1 MTEDITSLQIRI
13 LYDSVTEAERR
24 LRELERTGGR
34 VGPSLQ
40 RQQKAA
46 NSLMGSLA
54 RLAAGYITVKGVIA
68 GFQQVIKKT
77 AEFQQLNAQLVTATG
92 SAEKAKIAFAAIKEF
107 AASTPYDLQQATG
120 AFISLVNRGLDP
132 SERALKAYGDT
143 ASSMGFQLSEM
154 VLAVSNATAGEY
166 ENLKRFG
173 IRAAKEGDNVKF
185 TFRGVTESVKNDI
198 NSIESYFI
206 RLGEKSFSGGM
217 ERQMQT
223 LTGAM
228 SNFGDAYE
236 ILLNAIGEQGLGEL
250 VEGGI
255 RSATSALAELT
266 AMFESGQV
274 QAGLDSW
281 GMAFAG
287 YVDDVSAGVR
297 YLNEIFTD
305 HGKKGEETGMTLAE
319 GLLGGIRAAV
329 IGYRAYVQTM
339 GTILFGLVDSAVQ
352 VAKAIYQTIASSFSA
367 LIGAAKAAGSAIG
380 NALNPFS
387 GQSVSESLKAGFFNA
402 AGEIGAAGIQA
413 QKQWDQSIAK
423 IGINGDV
430 VAMNIADAWK
440 GAGDQ
445 INASTMAIA
454 EADQKREAYDK
465 GAAAR
470 AKERGDRL
478 AQFAIKPKGGGG
490 ASTAEP
496 KGGGGGGGGGGSG
509 AGEWENLE
517 RSLQEQE
524 TLVSD
529 SYDRRLKL
537 IEDNTRQGS
546 LYQAELEISLT
557 EKFQEEQDR
566 RIDLLKKEP
575 ETMLEGFALEEKIIE
590 ESYAK
595 RKDIISNATEATEAE
610 KLKMLTDAEL
620 QNTSQMRKHETE
632 RNKMQFGLAA
642 DFFGNLA
649 EMAGAFGKK
658 GTKIAKAAA
667 IAQTT
672 IKTYESATSAYSAL
686 AGIPYVGPALGAAA
700 AGAAIAAGFANVQ
713 AIKAQDDS
721 GGYSGAYAT
730 GGFIPA
736 GKYGIAGESGPE
748 FVQGPAMITSA
759 ASTADRL
766 ANPGGGGANV
776 EVNIVNMSGEPV
788 TEKRSQQGDKQM
800 IEFIIGQAKNG
811 VAEDIS
817 KGGTA
822 ISKSIERTYNMGR
835 GGKRA

>member
-24 LRELERTGGR
+24 LRELERTGSRTGAAMK
-34 VGPSLQ
+34 G
-40 RQQKAA
+40 QQKSAA
-46 NSLMGSLA
+46 SLMGGLL
-54 RLAAGYITVKGVIA
+54 RLAAAYVTVRGVIA
-68 GFQQVIKKT
+68 GFQAVIKKT

-92 SAEKAKIAFAAIKEF
+92 SAEKAKIAFAAIKDF

-132 SERALKAYGDT
+132 SERALKSYGDT

-173 IRAAKEGDNVKF
+173 IRAAKEGENVKF
-185 TFRGVTESVKNDI
+185 TFRGVTETVKNDI

-206 RLGEKSFSGGM
+206 KLGEKSFAGGM

-228 SNFGDAYE
+228 SNMGDAYE
-236 ILLNAIGEQGLGEL
+236 ILLNAIGEQGLGEM

-255 RSATSALAELT
+255 RSATAALAELT
-266 AMFESGQV
+266 AMFESGQI
-274 QAGLDSW
+274 QASIDSW
-281 GMAFAG
+281 GIAFSG
-287 YVDDVSAGVR
+287 YVGDIAAGVQ
-297 YLNEIFTD
+297 YLNEIFTG

-319 GLLGGIRAAV
+319 GLLGGMRAVV
-329 IGYRAYVQTM
+329 IGYRAHVQTV
-339 GTILFGLVDSAVQ
+339 GTVLFGIVDSAAQ
-352 VAKAIYQTIASSFSA
+352 VAKAVYETFAASFNALLSA
-367 LIGAAKAAGSAIG
+367 AWNVGRGMA
-380 NALNPFS
+380 NALNPFATQTP
-387 GQSVSESLKAGFFNA
+387 GQSIAEGFAAAAGNITA
-402 AGEIGAAGIQA
+402 AGETAR
-413 QKQWDQSIAK
+413 KSWDQSIAK
-423 IGINGDV
+423 IGINADT
-430 VAMNIADAWK
+430 VATNVAGAWK
-440 GAGDQ
+440 GAGED
-445 INASTMAIA
+445 INAATMQIA
-454 EADQKREAYDK
+454 EADQKRAAYDK

-470 AKERGDRL
+470 AKDTADRL
-478 AQFAIKPKGGGG
+478 AQFAIKPKGGASG
-490 ASTAEP
+490 ASTKP
-496 KGGGGGGGGGGSG
+496 KGGGGGGGSG
-509 AGEWENLE
+509 ASEWENLE
-517 RSLQEQE
+517 RTLQEQE
-524 TLVSD
+524 TLIAD
-529 SYDRRLKL
+529 SYERRFAL
-537 IEDNTRQGS
+537 IEANTRNGS

-557 EKFQEEQDR
+557 EKFQEETNKR
-566 RIDLLKKEP
+566 VELLKKEP
-575 ETMLEGFALEEKIIE
+575 ETMLQGFALEEKTIE
-590 ESYAK
+590 DSYAR
-595 RKDIISNATEATEAE
+595 RKKIILEATEATEAE
-610 KLKMLTDAEL
+610 KLKMLGEAEL
-620 QNTSQMRKHETE
+620 QYTAQMRKHEEE
-632 RNKMQFGLAA
+632 RNKVTFGLAS
-642 DFFGNLA
+642 DFFGNIA
-649 EMAGAFGKK
+649 QMAGAFGKK

-672 IKTYESATSAYSAL
+672 IKTYESATSAYAAL

-766 ANPGGGGANV
+766 ANPAGGGSNV

-788 TEKRSQQGDKQM
+788 TEKRSQQGEKQM

-817 KGGTA
+817 KGGTPVA
-822 ISKSIERTYNMGR
+822 KAIERTYNMGR
-835 GGKRA
+835 GGRR